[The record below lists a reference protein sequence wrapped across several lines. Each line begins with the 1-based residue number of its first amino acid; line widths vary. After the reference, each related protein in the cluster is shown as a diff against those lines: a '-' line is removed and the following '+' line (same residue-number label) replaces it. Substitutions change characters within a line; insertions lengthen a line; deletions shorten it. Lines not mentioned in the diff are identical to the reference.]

1 MNDKQSSSIDFFW
14 NQLPEILPFT
24 VDTETA
30 VKLLEAFEQAK
41 AMHKEEVVDFAFNF
55 YYDFSNLIGVPFN
68 LVSENKMNAEF
79 YYDKVFG
86 GNNEQ

>member
-41 AMHKEEVVDFAFNF
+41 AMHKEEHGKTWDDAMENMKARGGNYMRAWTDFDE
-55 YYDFSNLIGVPFN
+55 YYN
-68 LVSENKMNAEF
+68 ET
-79 YYDKVFG
+79 FG
-86 GNNEQ
+86 GNNEQR